1 MRLKSRYTV
10 RSWENTSDCVHAYGF
25 GGSALE
31 KNEIQKRMNEA
42 IRLTAP
48 GQPIRTALDM
58 IIAGHLGALICV
70 GDSENVLAAGNDGF
84 PLNISFTSNR
94 LFELSKMDGAIVID
108 ESLSQ
113 ILRANFHLNPD
124 PSLATSE
131 TGMRH
136 RTDARMSVLTDAIVI
151 SVSERRSVV
160 NVYVHGK
167 SYQIQTVT
175 EIMGQVNQLVS
186 TLQTTRAA
194 LDRSLLRLTA
204 LELDNYVTLA
214 DITSIFSSFEIL
226 QQAKEELQFCIVKL
240 GSQGKL
246 VRMQLEQLAGSTIEN
261 DYTLMIRDYA
271 SDSSEENA
279 ARIREQF
286 AKMKAQDLTNPHRV
300 AEVLGYDDLD
310 EDSVMTPLGLRTLS
324 QVSVVRDGVAER
336 IVDEYG
342 SLQELLDNIKE
353 NPERLG
359 DFGVNNPTI
368 LADSLY
374 RMQGKQGA

>member
-1 MRLKSRYTV
+1 MRCTRGESIL
-10 RSWENTSDCVHAYGF
+10 D
-25 GGSALE
+25 

-70 GDSENVLAAGNDGF
+70 GDTEHVLAAGNDGF

-94 LFELSKMDGAIVID
+94 LFELSKMDGAVVID
-108 ESLSQ
+108 DNLSQ

-136 RTDARMSVLTDAIVI
+136 RTAARMSVLTDAIVI
-151 SVSERRSVV
+151 SVSERRGVV
-160 NVYVHGK
+160 NVYVRGK
-167 SYQIQTVT
+167 SYQIQPVS
-175 EIMGQVNQLVS
+175 EIMASVNQLVS
-186 TLQTTRAA
+186 TLQTTRAS
-194 LDRSLLRLTA
+194 LDRALLRLTA
-204 LELDNYVTLA
+204 LELDDYVTLA
-214 DITSIFSSFEIL
+214 DITDIFSSFEIL
-226 QQAKEELQFCIVKL
+226 QQAKDELKFCIVKL

-246 VRMQLEQLAGSTIEN
+246 VQMQLEQLAGTSIEN
-261 DYTLMIRDYA
+261 DYNLMIRDYA
-271 SDSSEENA
+271 SDSSEDNA
-279 ARIREQF
+279 RHIRSLFSEMTPQE
-286 AKMKAQDLTNPHRV
+286 LTNPQRV
-300 AEVLGYDDLD
+300 AQALGYDDLD

-324 QVSVVRDGVAER
+324 QVSVVRDGVAEK

-342 SLQELLDNIKE
+342 SLQELLDDIQKD
-353 NPERLG
+353 PERLG

-374 RMQGKQGA
+374 RMQGKRGGAA